1 MAEPTNPTPRTPR
14 RPPPDSSPGEEARLP
29 MGMSRTNRMLL
40 LAATLLVLVLVLRT
54 CA

>member
-1 MAEPTNPTPRTPR
+1 MADTPTPTPRPPR
-14 RPPPDSSPGEEARLP
+14 RPPPPPPAGDEPRLP

-40 LAATLLVLVLVLRT
+40 LAATLLVLVLFLRT

>member
-1 MAEPTNPTPRTPR
+1 
-14 RPPPDSSPGEEARLP
+14 